1 MDFQVLKFS
10 KLLPVPSTD
19 CSRAASEASS
29 PLPGCLIQGNRLGAA
44 CTWILKADCPAA
56 PALVASVRF
65 RSKPSQPHS
74 QGCSASSTGSFPQP
88 TATEQ
93 GSGSVYFTDRP
104 MAQMYTSIKPS
115 CDPVHPSCP
124 ILALPK
130 ESKRPVRQPCT
141 QESFLLKPEHCAVLP
156 WAEDGAM
163 HAPQCLPNRQ
173 NSPMVAKAMSL
184 RVLLQP
190 GCSSQ
195 VPALAVWFKATQ
207 YQTQ

>member
-1 MDFQVLKFS
+1 M
-10 KLLPVPSTD
+10 PSNE

-56 PALVASVRF
+56 PALEQVSDSRT
-65 RSKPSQPHS
+65 SPTHS

-88 TATEQ
+88 TVTEQ
-93 GSGSVYFTDRP
+93 GSDSVYFTDRP

-124 ILALPK
+124 IHALPRK
-130 ESKRPVRQPCT
+130 AKGQKQLSSLPVRQPCT

-163 HAPQCLPNRQ
+163 YTPQCLPSRQ
-173 NSPMVAKAMSL
+173 NSPMLAKATSL
-184 RVLLQP
+184 RVVLLQP

-195 VPALAVWFKATQ
+195 VPALAVWFRAIQ

>member
-1 MDFQVLKFS
+1 MV
-10 KLLPVPSTD
+10 
-19 CSRAASEASS
+19 
-29 PLPGCLIQGNRLGAA
+29 
-44 CTWILKADCPAA
+44 LKADSPAA
-56 PALVASVRF
+56 PALVPSVRF

-124 ILALPK
+124 ILALPRK
-130 ESKRPVRQPCT
+130 AKGQKPLSSLPVRQPCT

-195 VPALAVWFKATQ
+195 VPALAVWFKAIQ